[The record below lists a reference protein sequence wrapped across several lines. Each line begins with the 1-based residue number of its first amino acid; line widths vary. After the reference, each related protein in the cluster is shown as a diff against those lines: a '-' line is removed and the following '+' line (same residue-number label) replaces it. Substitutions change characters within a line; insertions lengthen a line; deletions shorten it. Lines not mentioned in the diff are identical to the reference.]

1 MLEQLFPVRHTQYQS
16 GAAAPILEEF
26 AAWLISAGYSRSST
40 QGHVQRLKRVLGRRR
55 SMPPQWSPAQVNRA
69 FSAVPGQR
77 EPLRTTGKIF
87 QRYLK
92 ARGQL
97 ATEAGH
103 NPFSGLL
110 ARYEWHLMQM
120 RGLAAHTVQM
130 HLATARSFLSR
141 ELSGEASLREL
152 SAETVER
159 YLVWSGRRLVRR
171 SLQQVVTHLR
181 SFLRFCYDHGEI
193 NRRLDAVDCP
203 RIYRDESMP
212 RALDWSL
219 VEALLDSIDRSGK
232 TGWRDYVII
241 YLLAHLGL
249 RPSEVVSLR
258 LDSIDWQAAT
268 LCVEQRKTR
277 SRLILPLSDTVSQ
290 VLHDYL
296 RKARPRSELP
306 HLFLRACCPEGP
318 ISASEV
324 GTIFASRV
332 KRSGLPINTTA
343 PYCLRHSFAMRLL
356 ERGVRVKMIGDLLGH
371 RSLRSTCVYLRLDV
385 EALRCVGLPL
395 PRPDRPAA

>member
-1 MLEQLFPVRHTQYQS
+1 MIPL
-16 GAAAPILEEF
+16 AAFEF
-26 AAWLISAGYSRSST
+26 GPAGW
-40 QGHVQRLKRVLGRRR
+40 QVCLGG
-55 SMPPQWSPAQVNRA
+55 PPQLVMEGWVVDA
-69 FSAVPGQR
+69 
-77 EPLRTTGKIF
+77 
-87 QRYLK
+87 
-92 ARGQL
+92 
-97 ATEAGH
+97 
-103 NPFSGLL
+103 
-110 ARYEWHLMQM
+110 
-120 RGLAAHTVQM
+120 
-130 HLATARSFLSR
+130 SR
-141 ELSGEASLREL
+141 VKCR
-152 SAETVER
+152 
-159 YLVWSGRRLVRR
+159 
-171 SLQQVVTHLR
+171 R

-193 NRRLDAVDCP
+193 HRRLDAVDCP

-212 RALDWSL
+212 RALDWPL

-268 LCVEQRKTR
+268 LRVGQRKTR
-277 SRLILPLSDTVSQ
+277 SELVLPLSDTVSQ
-290 VLHDYL
+290 VLREYL
-296 RKARPRSELP
+296 REARPRSGLP

-324 GTIFASRV
+324 GTIFANRV

-356 ERGVRVKMIGDLLGH
+356 GRGVRIKMIGDLLGH

-385 EALRCVGLPL
+385 EALRCVGLSL
-395 PRPDRPAA
+395 PRPDRSAA